1 MGNSGGKMKK
11 KWLVSGSCWCS
22 FKIFSA
28 QIYTCTFSLT
38 HTERSDRKCY
48 EIFGWKRHPGEMW
61 YAVCEL
67 VHPTA
72 DNREIALEN
81 TQSWKKSSG
90 WWWNSYESVCVWL
103 CICVCERQQHRKRQL
118 KVECVSVEG
127 VPYNGE
133 GPPVYTSLP
142 PAFFSGP
149 PLEGLIA
156 DSQLTALW
164 EPSTGTTKNSWSL
177 RGLPE
182 REREGHGEER
192 AWRIGKI
199 EQE

>member
-1 MGNSGGKMKK
+1 MACFWILLVFLQNLLRTNLHMHFLFNTHWALGQKMLWNIRVKKASWGNVGCCL
-11 KWLVSGSCWCS
+11 WACS
-22 FKIFSA
+22 SNSRQQRDSFRK
-28 QIYTCTFSLT
+28 
-38 HTERSDRKCY
+38 HTVLK
-48 EIFGWKRHPGEMW
+48 
-61 YAVCEL
+61 
-67 VHPTA
+67 
-72 DNREIALEN
+72 
-81 TQSWKKSSG
+81 KKSSG

>member
-1 MGNSGGKMKK
+1 
-11 KWLVSGSCWCS
+11 
-22 FKIFSA
+22 
-28 QIYTCTFSLT
+28 
-38 HTERSDRKCY
+38 
-48 EIFGWKRHPGEMW
+48 MW
-61 YAVCEL
+61 DAVCEL

-81 TQSWKKSSG
+81 THSGKKKKAVVGGGIHMSL
-90 WWWNSYESVCVWL
+90 CVFD
-103 CICVCERQQHRKRQL
+103 CVYVCERQPHRKRQL

-164 EPSTGTTKNSWSL
+164 EPSTGTTKNS
-177 RGLPE
+177 
-182 REREGHGEER
+182 
-192 AWRIGKI
+192 
-199 EQE
+199 